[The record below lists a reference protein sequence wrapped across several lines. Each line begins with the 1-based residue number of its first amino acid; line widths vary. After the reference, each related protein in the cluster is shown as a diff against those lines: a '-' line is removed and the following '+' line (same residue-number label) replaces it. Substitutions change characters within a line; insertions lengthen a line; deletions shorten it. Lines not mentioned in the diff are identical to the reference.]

1 MSPRLSSLLTLLSVT
16 GIGLLSYELIPS
28 KPTTMALTGLGLVAL
43 SSLGFVLTLRRMQ
56 VNAFRA
62 AMSTYA
68 DKQMQLQR
76 ESRPG
81 VPSFDAPSTVL

>member
-1 MSPRLSSLLTLLSVT
+1 MSPRLSSLLALLSAT
-16 GIGLLSYELIPS
+16 GIGLLSYELILS
-28 KPTTMALTGLGLVAL
+28 KPTPVAIAGLVLVAV
-43 SSLGFVLTLRRMQ
+43 SNLGFVLAIRRMQ
-56 VNAFRA
+56 TIAFRT

-76 ESRPG
+76 ETRTA

>member
-1 MSPRLSSLLTLLSVT
+1 MSPRQSSLLALLSAT
-16 GIGLLSYELIPS
+16 GIGLLSYELILTN
-28 KPTTMALTGLGLVAL
+28 PTAIAASGLALVAL
-43 SSLGFVLTLRRMQ
+43 ASLGFLLSLRRMQ
-56 VNAFRA
+56 TTALRT

-76 ESRPG
+76 ESRTA